1 MARSRLSRGDLL
13 LLSAVL
19 AIAGAGDA
27 AYLTWMWYSEAGASW
42 CDINA
47 YLSCSAVGRSVF
59 ASFGG
64 VPTAVIGLL
73 GFALLASLA
82 VLALRGRERI
92 RGQRIEGAV
101 LGVAILGAIIGTVL
115 TILEV
120 FVIQALCIL
129 CAFGFVLD
137 LGVLGLAAA
146 LVRTVPAPNAV

>member
-1 MARSRLSRGDLL
+1 MVGSRLSRGDLL

-59 ASFGG
+59 ASFAG
-64 VPTAVIGLL
+64 VPTAVIGFL
-73 GFALLASLA
+73 GFGLLATLA
-82 VLALRGRERI
+82 VLALRGS
-92 RGQRIEGAV
+92 QRILGRRIEVAV
-101 LGVAILGAIIGTVL
+101 LGVAILGAIIGAGL
-115 TILEV
+115 TILEA
-120 FVIQALCIL
+120 FVIQAVCIL

-137 LGVLGLAAA
+137 LGILGLAAA
-146 LVRTVPAPNAV
+146 LVRTVPAPIAL